1 MSKETTTAQVF
12 KTVLIQ
18 GSILIAAIA
27 IVGGS
32 LGYLFAGMDGLIS
45 ALIGAGLSLLF
56 VSLTAISVAVGGR
69 LPLGGFFG
77 MVLGGWLVK
86 LVGFAVL
93 IGALKNADFI
103 NGPVM
108 FFTLVASIM
117 GTLVLDSL
125 VVLRSRITVGSE

>member
-1 MSKETTTAQVF
+1 MSKETSTTAVF

-18 GSILIAAIA
+18 GSILIASIA
-27 IVGGS
+27 IIGGFVGF
-32 LGYLFAGMDGLIS
+32 LFAGTNGLIS
-45 ALIGAGLSLLF
+45 ALIGAGLSFLF
-56 VSLTAISVAVGGR
+56 VSLTAISVAIGGR

-77 MVLGGWLVK
+77 IVLGGWLIK
-86 LVGFAVL
+86 LIGFVVL
-93 IGALKNADFI
+93 IGTLKNADFI

-108 FFTLVASIM
+108 FFTLVASIL